1 MSHMTLSAFL
11 LATWPYLLAFLCL
24 ILSLVVTWQWAR
36 NHLRDNADDTASAS
50 EMILQCREMVE
61 EGELTAEEFRLIK
74 SRLSGG
80 SVAAPPRTSDGPLN
94 TKTESSSTASL
105 PAAEN
110 PAR

>member
-1 MSHMTLSAFL
+1 MTQITPYAFF
-11 LATWPYLLAFLCL
+11 LASWPYLLALLCL
-24 ILSLVVTWQWAR
+24 ILSMFVTWQWAR
-36 NHLRDNADDTASAS
+36 NHLRDNADDTASSS
-50 EMILQCREMVE
+50 EMILQCREMLE

-80 SVAAPPRTSDGPLN
+80 SVAASPRTSEGALN
-94 TKTESSSTASL
+94 PKTESSSSASL

>member
-1 MSHMTLSAFL
+1 MTLSAFL
-11 LATWPYLLAFLCL
+11 LASWPYLLAFLCL
-24 ILSLVVTWQWAR
+24 ILSLFVTWQWGR
-36 NHLRDNADDTASAS
+36 NHLRDNADDTASTS
-50 EMILQCREMVE
+50 EMILRCREMLE

-80 SVAAPPRTSDGPLN
+80 SVAASPHKSEGALN
-94 TKTESSSTASL
+94 PKTESSSTASL